1 MLKLLKFRILLVL
14 LILIP
19 YNVLAQT
26 SEEFIKTVT
35 QQASSILMQNIS
47 KEQKSQELIELAKT
61 NVDIRAIGLYTLG
74 KHKKNISE
82 DQLKEFEELFY
93 QYFLKTFSSRLSEYS
108 DPKINVI
115 SQKIINE
122 KNDYQYALPGDL
134 VKIDEDLL
142 TGAKRILKS
151 LTSLDNIYLKQFYTF
166 GNPDRTKEKKDQS
179 WLRLYRKK
187 PEERVV
193 TVGYIALVNMEEYV
207 PQASSFAFEAEWV
220 EVNKLSQ
227 DLAFD
232 HNHILSF
239 YLIFR
244 C

>member
-1 MLKLLKFRILLVL
+1 MSPINLSIDCVILGFDNDQKLKVL
-14 LILIP
+14 LI
-19 YNVLAQT
+19 
-26 SEEFIKTVT
+26 K
-35 QQASSILMQNIS
+35 
-47 KEQKSQELIELAKT
+47 
-61 NVDIRAIGLYTLG
+61 
-74 KHKKNISE
+74 
-82 DQLKEFEELFY
+82 
-93 QYFLKTFSSRLSEYS
+93 
-108 DPKINVI
+108 
-115 SQKIINE
+115 KIINE

-166 GNPDRTKEKKDQS
+166 GNPNRTKEKKDQS

-232 HNHILSF
+232 HNHILSSGIE
-239 YLIFR
+239 YLREQIDHKLISNLLPSKFTLSQLQNLYEILLDEKLDKRNFR
-244 C
+244 KNISKIDVIKKTNEKQEGVAHKPAFLYTYDKLFKEN